1 MKIGNVSIDNMMSV
15 VKMIKSESS
24 LDMSCENHK
33 TILRDDV
40 RVKQVKAVE
49 QQLQVEST
57 ERILETLTNEE
68 LRTAAEMFTYLN
80 TCPDSWYMSWSSF
93 YRDLFLTKPADQII
107 LTLNRMMKTPKTS
120 QNKDDILGAEKLFN
134 RTASVLSL
142 KFREMPS
149 SLPEMGFISDLSINH
164 PVHILTR
171 DHQISPSAFIP
182 FCDFGGNM
190 SAMGVKID
198 QFAVPVCNSFQ
209 AKIMND
215 QLCYEVDIN
224 RFSNKNNIENELKL
238 GFNVL
243 MDYNEDRQVTFDQN
257 ISKKELGLAYSL
269 AASDQDHH
277 AFIYLDTI
285 GRNIY
290 VT

>member
-49 QQLQVEST
+49 QQLQLEST

-107 LTLNRMMKTPKTS
+107 LTLNRMMKTTKTS
-120 QNKDDILGAEKLFN
+120 QNKEDILGAEKLFN

-142 KFREMPS
+142 KFHEMQS

-164 PVHILTR
+164 PVHILIP
-171 DHQISPSAFIP
+171 DNHISPSAFIP

-198 QFAVPVCNSFQ
+198 QFDVPVCNSFQ

-215 QLCYEVDIN
+215 QLCYEVDLN
-224 RFSNKNNIENELKL
+224 TFSQKSNNENQLKL
-238 GFNVL
+238 GFSFL
-243 MDYNEDRQVTFDQN
+243 LDYNEDRQVTFNHN
-257 ISKKELGLAYSL
+257 ISKKELGLVNV
-269 AASDQDHH
+269 ASSDDDQH
-277 AFIYLDTI
+277 AFVYLDTI
-285 GRNIY
+285 GRNN
-290 VT
+290 V